1 MTPSKDSIVSRIQDI
16 LERHD
21 TIPQIVKDELILLGL
36 IELLKKLED
45 QDTRL
50 QFLERY
56 KPYLQGLA
64 WAVGI
69 IGGAL
74 LLMAITGKL
83 QIVVTP

>member
-74 LLMAITGKL
+74 LLMAITGRL
-83 QIVVTP
+83 QIMVAP